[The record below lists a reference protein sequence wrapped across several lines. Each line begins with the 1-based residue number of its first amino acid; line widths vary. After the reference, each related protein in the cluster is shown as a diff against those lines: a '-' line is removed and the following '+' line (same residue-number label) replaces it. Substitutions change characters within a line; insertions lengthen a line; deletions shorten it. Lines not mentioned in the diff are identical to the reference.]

1 MENNSTTIEMLF
13 EKAENY
19 TRTTIELA
27 KLHAIDKTSD
37 VVSSLISKL
46 AVSLVVV
53 LFLFFLTIGLSLW
66 IGELLGKSYYGFFV
80 TSAVYFLISVLL
92 YYNKNRWVKM
102 PISNYI
108 IVKMLKKER

>member
-27 KLHAIDKTSD
+27 KLNAIDKTSD
-37 VVSSLISKL
+37 IVSSLLSKL
-46 AVSLVVV
+46 AVSVVVV
-53 LFLFFLTIGLSLW
+53 LFIFFLTIGLSLW

-80 TSAVYFLISVLL
+80 IAAVYFLISVLL
-92 YYNKNRWVKM
+92 YYYKNRWIKM